1 MSVKE
6 YEVYHVGGDVP
17 LRYVGRVFCDGGLER
32 VWRLTNNVMENWA
45 LENYEVEASEWVKSK
60 GGARSLMV
68 GDYVYENAA
77 RKWWVVAP
85 VGWEEV
91 DPMLEHVEYDLYNE
105 LDERSSRGGLLA
117 MLLNGKEVFS

>member
-6 YEVYHVGGDVP
+6 YEVYHVGGKVP
-17 LRYVGRVFCDGGLER
+17 LRYVGRVSCDGGLER

-45 LENYEVEASEWVKSK
+45 LENDEVEPSAWVKEK

-68 GDYVYENAA
+68 GDYVYENDA

-91 DPMLEHVEYDLYNE
+91 DPMLKHVEYDLYDE
-105 LDERSSRGGLLA
+105 LDMRSSRGGLLA